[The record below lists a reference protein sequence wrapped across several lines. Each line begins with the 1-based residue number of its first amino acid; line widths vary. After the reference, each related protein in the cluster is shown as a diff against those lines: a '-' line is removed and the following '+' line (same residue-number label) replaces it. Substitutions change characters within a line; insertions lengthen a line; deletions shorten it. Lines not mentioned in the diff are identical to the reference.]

1 MFPCIRPDDM
11 RYDHFSLTG
20 SRHTVRQALPTP
32 AGSLLPTE
40 YRSSEAIT
48 TKGYLISPPLF
59 AFRPVLPHLIS
70 SHLIS
75 THLISS
81 HLISSHLISSHLI
94 SSHLISAHLI
104 HLVSSHLISSHPI
117 SSHLISSHLISS
129 HLISSHLISSHLI
142 SSHLIHLISSHLI
155 SSHPI
160 SSHLISSHLISLHT
174 RQTRYGDIFEI
185 VRHFKV
191 TKLVV
196 NKKEKLITLYGVCI
210 LRSVNLLET
219 F

>member
-75 THLISS
+75 THFISSHLISSHLISSHLISFISS

-94 SSHLISAHLI
+94 SSHLT
-104 HLVSSHLISSHPI
+104 SSHL
-117 SSHLISSHLISS
+117 
-129 HLISSHLISSHLI
+129 
-142 SSHLIHLISSHLI
+142 
-155 SSHPI
+155 I

-191 TKLVV
+191 TKLAV

>member
-75 THLISS
+75 THFISS

-94 SSHLISAHLI
+94 SSHLT
-104 HLVSSHLISSHPI
+104 

-142 SSHLIHLISSHLI
+142 LSHCIRGKRGTV
-155 SSHPI
+155 
-160 SSHLISSHLISLHT
+160 ISL
-174 RQTRYGDIFEI
+174 
-185 VRHFKV
+185 K
-191 TKLVV
+191 
-196 NKKEKLITLYGVCI
+196 
-210 LRSVNLLET
+210 S
-219 F
+219 

>member
-81 HLISSHLISSHLI
+81 NLISSHLISSHLI
-94 SSHLISAHLI
+94 SSHSSYLISPHLI
-104 HLVSSHLISSHPI
+104 SSHLISSHSSHLI
-117 SSHLISSHLISS
+117 SPHLIPSHLISSHLISS
-129 HLISSHLISSHLI
+129 HCIRGKRGTV
-142 SSHLIHLISSHLI
+142 
-155 SSHPI
+155 
-160 SSHLISSHLISLHT
+160 ISL
-174 RQTRYGDIFEI
+174 
-185 VRHFKV
+185 
-191 TKLVV
+191 
-196 NKKEKLITLYGVCI
+196 
-210 LRSVNLLET
+210 RS
-219 F
+219 